1 MVDDRIVAQN
11 INLYATIGG
20 TKRNQGDQRMS
31 VRRVFTGMGIMLIPF
46 VITAERFV
54 WILGK
59 SAKHTGVSVEILSVA
74 ALLVLL
80 FLGEWGR
87 SKVLPVTRLFI
98 GWGILALGLY
108 GHKWLAELQPGTE
121 HIMFVFAFQIWLIMA
136 YARKDKPFEQPKG
149 FR

>member
-108 GHKWLAELQPGTE
+108 GHKWLAEL
-121 HIMFVFAFQIWLIMA
+121 
-136 YARKDKPFEQPKG
+136 
-149 FR
+149 